1 MNAVFE
7 LEVNSFRK
15 PVKDFASLSYLSG
28 QIVPQNSPAVAETIS
43 IVIGSWQGNS
53 KLVFR
58 ITTVITILNKSLRS
72 MSFEDM

>member
-1 MNAVFE
+1 MNAVFD

-15 PVKDFASLSYLSG
+15 PVKDFLVLHQWANCSTE
-28 QIVPQNSPAVAETIS
+28 QPRCIAEAIS

-58 ITTVITILNKSLRS
+58 IL
-72 MSFEDM
+72 